1 MSAKNINYSINFLS
15 LQTFVKSDQKNLDY
29 LFQKLKKENNQNI
42 ARSIEDKIWELW
54 TTHNSDNSLT
64 QMMNYGTVLMN
75 NRNYDEANRIFT
87 KIINEDPNWAEGWNK
102 RATVYYYQKKYK
114 LSQADIDK
122 VIELENRHF
131 GALSG
136 QGMVQIKL
144 DNLEKALDSYK
155 KVLEIYPSNKTAK
168 TLVDEI
174 EFVVYYLF
182 RPTSKIEEKNFK
194 SKNNWRSGF

>member
-1 MSAKNINYSINFLS
+1 MQKALITILIFFS
-15 LQTFVKSDQKNLDY
+15 LQTLVNADQKNLDY
-29 LFQKLKKENNQNI
+29 LFKKLKKESNQNI
-42 ARSIEDKIWELW
+42 ARSIEDKIWALW

-87 KIINEDPNWAEGWNK
+87 KIIKADPNWAEGWNK

-114 LSQADIDK
+114 LSQLDINK

-144 DNLEKALDSYK
+144 DNLEKALESYK
-155 KVLEIYPSNKTAK
+155 KVLEIYPSNKAAQ

-174 EFVVYYLF
+174 EQ
-182 RPTSKIEEKNFK
+182 TIKEETI
-194 SKNNWRSGF
+194 

>member
-1 MSAKNINYSINFLS
+1 MFRFLKFLIIIFS
-15 LQTFVKSDQKNLDY
+15 LHTSTIADQNNLDL
-29 LFQKLKKENNQNI
+29 LFKLLKKENNQNI
-42 ARSIEDKIWELW
+42 AHNIEDQIWELW

-64 QMMNYGTVLMN
+64 QMMSYGTILMN

-87 KIINEDPNWAEGWNK
+87 KIINADPQWAEGWNK

-155 KVLEIYPSNKTAK
+155 KVLEIYPSNKAAQ

-174 EFVVYYLF
+174 EK
-182 RPTSKIEEKNFK
+182 TIKEETI
-194 SKNNWRSGF
+194 

>member
-1 MSAKNINYSINFLS
+1 MQIVIKIVLIFLS
-15 LQTFVKSDQKNLDY
+15 LQTFVNADQKNLDL
-29 LFQKLKKENNQNI
+29 LFQKLKKENNQKI
-42 ARSIEDKIWELW
+42 ALTIEDKIWELW
-54 TTHNSDNSLT
+54 TTHNTDNSLT
-64 QMMNYGTVLMN
+64 QMMNYGIVLMN

-87 KIINEDPNWAEGWNK
+87 KIINSDPNWAEGWNK
-102 RATVYYYQKKYK
+102 RATVYYYQKKYE

-174 EFVVYYLF
+174 EKLI
-182 RPTSKIEEKNFK
+182 IEKTI
-194 SKNNWRSGF
+194 

>member
-1 MSAKNINYSINFLS
+1 MFRFIKLILLFFF
-15 LQTFVKSDQKNLDY
+15 LQTFVQADQKNLDQ
-29 LFQKLKKENNQNI
+29 LFQKLKSENNQSI
-42 ARSIEDKIWELW
+42 ARSIEDKIWNLW

-64 QMMNYGTVLMN
+64 QMMSYGTILMN

-87 KIINEDPNWAEGWNK
+87 KIIKADPNWAEAWNK

-114 LSQADIDK
+114 LSQSDIDK

-155 KVLEIYPSNKTAK
+155 KVLEIYPSNKAAQ

-174 EFVVYYLF
+174 EK
-182 RPTSKIEEKNFK
+182 TIKEETI
-194 SKNNWRSGF
+194 

>member
-1 MSAKNINYSINFLS
+1 MQIVIKIVLIFLS
-15 LQTFVKSDQKNLDY
+15 LQTFVNADQKNLDL
-29 LFQKLKKENNQNI
+29 LFQKLKKENNQKI
-42 ARSIEDKIWELW
+42 ALTIEDKIWELW
-54 TTHNSDNSLT
+54 TTHNTDNSLT
-64 QMMNYGTVLMN
+64 QMMNYGIVLMN

-87 KIINEDPNWAEGWNK
+87 KIINADPNWAEGWNK

-174 EFVVYYLF
+174 ERLI
-182 RPTSKIEEKNFK
+182 KEETI
-194 SKNNWRSGF
+194 

>member
-1 MSAKNINYSINFLS
+1 MQRILITVIIFFS
-15 LQTFVKSDQKNLDY
+15 LQTLVNADLKNLDL
-29 LFQKLKKENNQNI
+29 LFQKLKKESNQNI

-54 TTHNSDNSLT
+54 TTHDTDNSLT
-64 QMMNYGTVLMN
+64 QMMNYGTILMN

-87 KIINEDPNWAEGWNK
+87 KIINADPNWAEGWNK
-102 RATVYYYQKKYK
+102 RATVYYYQKKYE
-114 LSQADIDK
+114 LSQLDINK

-144 DNLEKALDSYK
+144 DNLEKALESYK
-155 KVLEIYPSNKTAK
+155 KVLEIYPSNKAAQ

-174 EFVVYYLF
+174 EQ
-182 RPTSKIEEKNFK
+182 TIKEETI
-194 SKNNWRSGF
+194 

>member
-1 MSAKNINYSINFLS
+1 MFRFFKIILLFFF
-15 LQTFVKSDQKNLDY
+15 LQTFVQADQKNLDQ
-29 LFQKLKKENNQNI
+29 LFQKLKNENNQSI

-87 KIINEDPNWAEGWNK
+87 KIINADPQWAEGWNK
-102 RATVYYYQKKYK
+102 RATVYYYQKKYE

-155 KVLEIYPSNKTAK
+155 KVLEIYPSNKAAQ

-174 EFVVYYLF
+174 EK
-182 RPTSKIEEKNFK
+182 TIKEETI
-194 SKNNWRSGF
+194 

>member
-1 MSAKNINYSINFLS
+1 MQRVLITVLFFFS
-15 LQTFVKSDQKNLDY
+15 LQTFVNADQKNLDY

-42 ARSIEDKIWELW
+42 ARTIEDKIWELW

-64 QMMNYGTVLMN
+64 QMMSYGTILMN
-75 NRNYDEANRIFT
+75 NKNYDEANRIFT

-102 RATVYYYQKKYK
+102 RATVYYYQKKYE

-155 KVLEIYPSNKTAK
+155 KVLEIYPSNKAAQ
-168 TLVDEI
+168 TLVNEI
-174 EFVVYYLF
+174 EK
-182 RPTSKIEEKNFK
+182 TIKEETI
-194 SKNNWRSGF
+194 